1 MKSISILVPCYNEEA
16 VLPLFIDSIA
26 PIMAN
31 TDYRRWQLL
40 LIDDGSTDRTLQIM
54 CEAHQRDPRIEYI
67 ELSRNYGKETALQAG
82 IDYVAGDAVVIMDA
96 DLQHPVSVIPEMIE
110 KWEAGFDDVYA
121 RRITRGKESWARKVL
136 TKCYYRLL
144 QSVAQTN
151 VYPNVGDFRLLDR
164 CCINALRSMKETN
177 RYTKGMYGYIGFR
190 KTYVDFDQ
198 RERIAGQSKWN
209 YHSLFKLAL
218 NGLLSS
224 TTLPLKLSTYL
235 GLIVSLAAFVYML
248 YVLLKAA
255 LFGDP
260 VQGFPTLMVTILF
273 LGGVQLL
280 SLGIIGEYIGRI
292 FTESKK
298 RPNYFV
304 RTYNGKKTE

>member
-1 MKSISILVPCYNEEA
+1 
-16 VLPLFIDSIA
+16 
-26 PIMAN
+26 
-31 TDYRRWQLL
+31 
-40 LIDDGSTDRTLQIM
+40 
-54 CEAHQRDPRIEYI
+54 
-67 ELSRNYGKETALQAG
+67 
-82 IDYVAGDAVVIMDA
+82 
-96 DLQHPVSVIPEMIE
+96 
-110 KWEAGFDDVYA
+110 
-121 RRITRGKESWARKVL
+121 
-136 TKCYYRLL
+136 
-144 QSVAQTN
+144 
-151 VYPNVGDFRLLDR
+151 
-164 CCINALRSMKETN
+164 MKETN
-177 RYTKGMYGYIGFR
+177 RYTKGMYGYIGFK
-190 KTYVDFDQ
+190 KTYVDFEQ
-198 RERIAGQSKWN
+198 QERIAGQSKWN

-235 GLIVSLAAFVYML
+235 GLIVSLTAFVYML
-248 YVLLKAA
+248 YVLLKVA

-304 RTYNGKKTE
+304 RTYNGKKAE

>member
-16 VLPLFIDSIA
+16 VLPLFIDSIV

-31 TDYRRWQLL
+31 TDYRWQLL

-110 KWEAGFDDVYA
+110 KWESGFDDVYA
-121 RRITRGKESWARKVL
+121 CRITRGKESWIRKVL

-177 RYTKGMYGYIGFR
+177 RYTKGMYGYIGFK
-190 KTYVDFDQ
+190 KTYVDFEQ
-198 RERIAGQSKWN
+198 QERIAGQSKWN

-235 GLIVSLAAFVYML
+235 GLIVSLTAFVYML

-304 RTYNGKKTE
+304 RTYNGKKAE